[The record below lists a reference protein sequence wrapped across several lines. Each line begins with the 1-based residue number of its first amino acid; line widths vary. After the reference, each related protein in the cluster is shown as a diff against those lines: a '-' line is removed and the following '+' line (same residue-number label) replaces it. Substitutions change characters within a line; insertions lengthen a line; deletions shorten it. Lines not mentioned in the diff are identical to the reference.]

1 MGISFFKKYDLKMIS
16 IVILFIL
23 FGFIIFYFI
32 CLIVRYY
39 ENKVNLR
46 IIKKQII
53 ENFENNSNYINY
65 GNAIE
70 KDPLY
75 LSIKNAANISYLKGQ
90 IDELYKMRD
99 EIKEL
104 NTKAKENA
112 DYNNV
117 MQKQMAEENE
127 GLANSLMSTSNST
140 SNSSSISNPENNGNQ
155 EQNQESQNNVNMNS
169 NMDENAS

>member
-1 MGISFFKKYDLKMIS
+1 MGGILKKYDLKTIS
-16 IVILFIL
+16 IIILFIL

-32 CLIVRYY
+32 CFIIRHY
-39 ENKVNLR
+39 ENKMNLKY
-46 IIKKQII
+46 IKNELI
-53 ENFENNSNYINY
+53 ENFENNSKYINY

-90 IDELYKMRD
+90 MDELYKMRD

-112 DYNNV
+112 DYSNM

-127 GLANSLMSTSNST
+127 GIANSLMPISNST
-140 SNSSSISNPENNGNQ
+140 ENN
-155 EQNQESQNNVNMNS
+155 EPSLQNQDFQNDINVNPTT
-169 NMDENAS
+169 NMDEI